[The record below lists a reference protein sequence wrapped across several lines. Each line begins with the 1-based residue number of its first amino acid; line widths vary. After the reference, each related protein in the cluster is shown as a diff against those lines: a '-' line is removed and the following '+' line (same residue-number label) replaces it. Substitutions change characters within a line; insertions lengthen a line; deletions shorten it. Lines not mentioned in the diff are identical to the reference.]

1 MAMTPKFIILHHS
14 LTKDSE
20 TVSWQAI
27 RDWHINHEKYRE
39 IGYHFGIELV
49 QSHGHIK
56 PRYEILVGRMPNDS
70 GAHCKQMGMNRM
82 SLGICFVGNF
92 DETKPPHEM
101 WVMGL
106 KFVRSLMDIYGIDRR
121 AVLGHRELC
130 DYKSCPG
137 FYFNLNK
144 FREQL

>member
-1 MAMTPKFIILHHS
+1 MTPKFIILHHS

-27 RDWHINHEKYRE
+27 RDWHINHGKYRE
-39 IGYHFGIELV
+39 IGYHFGLELV

-70 GAHCKQMGMNRM
+70 GAHCKQMGMNRQ

-106 KFVRSLMDIYGIDRR
+106 KFVRSLMDVFSIDRKS
-121 AVLGHRELC
+121 VLGHRELC

>member
-1 MAMTPKFIILHHS
+1 MTPKFIILHHS

-39 IGYHFGIELV
+39 IGYHFGLELV

-56 PRYEILVGRMPNDS
+56 PRHEILVGRMPNDS
-70 GAHCKQMGMNRM
+70 GAHCKQMGMNRQ

-92 DETKPPHEM
+92 DDGKPPTEM
-101 WVMGL
+101 WLMGL
-106 KFVRSLMDIYGIDRR
+106 KFVRALMDIYEIPRQN
-121 AVLGHRELC
+121 VKGHREFC

-137 FYFNLNK
+137 YFFNLNK
-144 FREQL
+144 FRESL

>member
-1 MAMTPKFIILHHS
+1 MTPKFIILHHS

-20 TVSWQAI
+20 TVSSQAI
-27 RDWHINHEKYRE
+27 RRYHINDLKWSDV
-39 IGYHFGIELV
+39 GYHYLCELV
-49 QSHGHIK
+49 NGRH
-56 PRYEILVGRMPNDS
+56 EILVGRMQNEP
-70 GAHCKQMGMNRM
+70 GAHCKQMGMNRQ
-82 SLGICFVGNF
+82 SLGICFIGNF

-106 KFVRSLMDIYGIDRR
+106 KFVRSLMDIYGIDRK

>member
-1 MAMTPKFIILHHS
+1 MNPKFIILHHS

-27 RDWHINHEKYRE
+27 RRYHIDTMKWND
-39 IGYHFGIELV
+39 IGYHYGIEIV
-49 QSHGHIK
+49 NDQH
-56 PRYEILVGRMPNDS
+56 EILVGRMPNQS

-82 SLGICFVGNF
+82 SVGICFVGNF
-92 DETKPPHEM
+92 DDGKPLPEM

-106 KFVRSLMDIYGIDRR
+106 RFVRGLMDIYQIPRQNIK
-121 AVLGHRELC
+121 GHRELC

-137 FYFNLNK
+137 FYFDLNK
-144 FREQL
+144 FRSQL

>member
-1 MAMTPKFIILHHS
+1 MTPKFIILHHS

-27 RDWHINHEKYRE
+27 RRYHVDTLKWRAC
-39 IGYHFGIELV
+39 GYHYGIELINDR
-49 QSHGHIK
+49 H
-56 PRYEILVGRMPNDS
+56 EILVGRMPNDT
-70 GAHCKQMGMNRM
+70 GAHCKQMGMNRQ

-92 DETKPPHEM
+92 DDGKPPTEM
-101 WVMGL
+101 WLMGL
-106 KFVRSLMDIYGIDRR
+106 KFVRALMDIYEIPRQN
-121 AVLGHRELC
+121 VKGHRELC

-137 FYFNLNK
+137 YFFNLNK

>member
-1 MAMTPKFIILHHS
+1 MTPKFIILHHS

-27 RDWHINHEKYRE
+27 RRYHINDLKWRDV
-39 IGYHFGIELV
+39 GYHYGIELV
-49 QSHGHIK
+49 NGQH
-56 PRYEILVGRMPNDS
+56 EILVGRMQNDS
-70 GAHCKQMGMNRM
+70 GAHCKQMGMNRQ

-92 DETKPPHEM
+92 DDGKPPHEM

-106 KFVRSLMDIYGIDRR
+106 KFVRSLMDVFSIDRK

>member
-1 MAMTPKFIILHHS
+1 MTPKFIILHHS

-27 RDWHINHEKYRE
+27 RRYHVDTLKWMDC
-39 IGYHFGIELV
+39 GYHYGIELINNR
-49 QSHGHIK
+49 H
-56 PRYEILVGRMPNDS
+56 EILVGRMPNDT

-92 DETKPPHEM
+92 DEGKPPDEM
-101 WVMGL
+101 WLMGL
-106 KFVRSLMDIYGIDRR
+106 RFCRGLMDIYQIPRQN
-121 AVLGHRELC
+121 VKGHRELC

-137 FYFNLNK
+137 YYFDLSK
-144 FREQL
+144 FRSQL

>member
-1 MAMTPKFIILHHS
+1 MNPKFIILHHS

-27 RDWHINHEKYRE
+27 RHYHINDPKHKYND
-39 IGYHFGIELV
+39 IGYHYGIELV
-49 QSHGHIK
+49 NDQH
-56 PRYEILVGRMPNDS
+56 EILVGRMPNQS

-82 SLGICFVGNF
+82 SVGICFVGNF
-92 DETKPPHEM
+92 DDGKPLPEM

-106 KFVRSLMDIYGIDRR
+106 RFVRGLMDIYQIPRQNIK
-121 AVLGHRELC
+121 GHRELC

-137 FYFNLNK
+137 FYFDLNK
-144 FREQL
+144 FRSQL

>member
-1 MAMTPKFIILHHS
+1 MTPKFIILHHS

-27 RDWHINHEKYRE
+27 RRYHVNDLKWRDV
-39 IGYHFGIELV
+39 GYHYGIEIV
-49 QSHGHIK
+49 NGQ
-56 PRYEILVGRMPNDS
+56 YEILVGRMQNDS
-70 GAHCKQMGMNRM
+70 GAHCKQMGMNRQ
-82 SLGICFVGNF
+82 SIGICFVGNF
-92 DETKPPHEM
+92 DETKPPHAM
-101 WVMGL
+101 WVIGL
-106 KFVRSLMDIYGIDRR
+106 KFVRSLMDIFGIDRK